1 MSLVSTKI
9 ALCLELDSK
18 HDIVFLRRF
27 CTHAIPL
34 LWLDVSEVVMFNL
47 LFGQYVNS
55 LDEFTWVVSVQEVF

>member
-18 HDIVFLRRF
+18 HDIVVFRRF
-27 CTHAIPL
+27 STHAIPL
-34 LWLDVSEVVMFNL
+34 LRLDVSEVVMFNL
-47 LFGQYVNS
+47 LFGQYVNP